1 MKCLRLSRRS
11 LLAGAFYGVAL
22 AGAPLTFGAPSTAR
36 ANARTPLGPDALQVF
51 NRALEAYRSGD
62 LETGDRAA
70 QAVSDPIA
78 RLTLRWAA
86 IRLNSSE
93 NLGTERIMAFLRDAP
108 QWPTRSFIR
117 RKAEAAFLGSNPG
130 MAAVLN
136 FFNGQPPQTQGGR
149 LTYALA
155 LLQSGKTVEA
165 QSLAQTLWREEPLT
179 QAQRN
184 TMRETFAPALRP
196 ADHMARID
204 FLLVEGDRD
213 GALKTAEFLGAGH
226 VRWVRARIAAASGA
240 KDAGKLLAE
249 VPDALRR
256 TPGYRLAHAQILR
269 DRPEE
274 AARALAARGDEAEGP
289 LGDLMAT
296 ERRIIA
302 TRLIET
308 NRPDLAFAVMANHEA
323 DSGSRSAD
331 ADIFAAFIALRLMN
345 DPQRAIPYLDR
356 VLPSNANASLKARAA
371 YWRGRAAE
379 MMRADP
385 TPFYRRAAE
394 SSTHYYGQLAATR
407 LGQRT
412 LRLRTAPEPRDNNT
426 PVIQAIRLLEAV
438 DARDLALP
446 LYIDMARQGADAETL
461 SGLVRI
467 ARAHGD
473 ARGELTVARIA
484 AQRGFAFER
493 EAFPVLPAADRAF
506 SGEPEEWALAH
517 AITKQESGFDP
528 KAVSSAGARGLMQ
541 LLPGTAKETARKL
554 GRSYNLAALTAD
566 QGYNLMLGTAYFSEL
581 SKQFNGAMILAVAS
595 YNAGAGNVR
604 KWIASFGDPRQPGI
618 DPVDWV
624 ERIPFGETRTYV
636 QRVIENWQVY
646 RQRQN
651 KVAMLRTEAELKR

>member
-1 MKCLRLSRRS
+1 MNPSRPSRRA
-11 LLAGAFYGVAL
+11 LLAGAFSGMAL
-22 AGAPLTFGAPSTAR
+22 AALPTRPAW
-36 ANARTPLGPDALQVF
+36 ANARSPLGPDALQVF

-70 QAVSDPIA
+70 QAVSDPVA

-108 QWPTRSFIR
+108 QWPTRSFTA
-117 RKAEAAFLGSNPG
+117 RKAEAAFLGTIPNAS
-130 MAAVLN
+130 AVLN
-136 FFNGQPPQTQGGR
+136 FFNSQAPQTQGGR
-149 LTYALA
+149 LSYASA
-155 LLQSGKTVEA
+155 LLQAGKTAEA
-165 QSLAQTLWREEPLT
+165 QAMAQALWREEPLT
-179 QAQRN
+179 AAQRT
-184 TMRETFAPALRP
+184 TMREQFGAALR
-196 ADHMARID
+196 ASDHMARID
-204 FLLVEGDRD
+204 LLLVEGDRD
-213 GALKTAEFLGAGH
+213 GALKTAEWLGPGH

-274 AARALAARGDEAEGP
+274 AARALAARGDEAEGK

-302 TRLIET
+302 TRLIEN
-308 NRPDLAFAVMANHEA
+308 NRPDLAFAVMAHHEA

-345 DPQRAIPYLDR
+345 DPKRAIPFLDR

-379 MMRADP
+379 AMRADP

-394 SSTHYYGQLAATR
+394 SSIHYYGQLAATR

-412 LRLRTAPEPRDNNT
+412 LRLRTGPEPRDQNT

-446 LYIDMARQGADAETL
+446 LYIDMARQSPDAETI

-484 AQRGFAFER
+484 GQRGFAFER
-493 EAFPVLPAADRAF
+493 EAFPVLPSAERAF
-506 SGEPEEWALAH
+506 SGQPEEWALAH
-517 AITKQESGFDP
+517 AIAKQESGFDP
-528 KAVSSAGARGLMQ
+528 KAVSTAGARGLMQ
-541 LLPGTAKETARKL
+541 VLPGTAKETARKI

-566 QGYNLMLGTAYFSEL
+566 QGYNLMIGTAYFDEL

-595 YNAGAGNVR
+595 YNAGPGNVK
-604 KWIASFGDPRQPGI
+604 KWIESFGDPRQPDT
-618 DPVDWV
+618 DPIDWV

-651 KVAMLRTEAELKR
+651 RVAMLRTEAELKR